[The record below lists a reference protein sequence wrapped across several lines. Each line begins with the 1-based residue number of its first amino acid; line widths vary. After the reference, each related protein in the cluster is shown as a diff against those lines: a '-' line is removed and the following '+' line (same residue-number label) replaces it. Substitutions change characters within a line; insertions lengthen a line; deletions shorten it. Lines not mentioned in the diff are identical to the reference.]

1 MTYVIIKNEEKN
13 QSYSRSVKAV
23 EELDLEAFSSNLIL
37 ELSHFVRAYTSNE
50 VSDKPAHSRSLARIF
65 TARTLNV

>member
-23 EELDLEAFSSNLIL
+23 EELDLEAFSSNSIL
-37 ELSHFVRAYTSNE
+37 AIEPFRESINEQRGLRQARAFAQSRQNLHCSYT
-50 VSDKPAHSRSLARIF
+50 
-65 TARTLNV
+65 